1 MNEQPNMII
10 IPPTK
15 KAEKEKKKVI
25 KRKVAAYARVSTS
38 QEEQHTSYVTQ
49 VRHYTKYIQ
58 ENKDWTFVK
67 VYSDDGITGTSTK
80 HREGFKEM
88 IADAMSGK
96 IDLIITKSVSRFARN
111 TIDTL
116 TNVRKLKE
124 QGVEVFFEEQNI
136 HTLDSTGETI
146 LTIMSSLAQE
156 ESRNISENVKWGI
169 HKKFANGEY
178 SVCYSRF
185 LGYKK
190 GENNKLEID
199 ENEVAIVREIY
210 DLFMKGMGTAKIAQ
224 QLTTE
229 HRRTP
234 SGLNSVWLKESVR
247 AILTN
252 EKYKGDALLQKFCT
266 PDYLTKKSMPNT
278 IYPQYYIFDD
288 HPAIVDPD
296 TWDIVQLILE
306 RRDELRIKG
315 NHVLTGKV
323 YCGKCGNLYT
333 SCSSHPNTSYFEL
346 TWRCTGRMANRKPRG
361 VHCDA
366 KIFREEPLMNACSK
380 AINELYANRV
390 RVLEASKRRFAD
402 NGPMI
407 ALEEKDAQIRKK
419 LANNKAKRCGVPLDE
434 QKELQNE
441 HKLLI
446 KDLYNTTIKLKQQRD
461 GKVALQTF
469 IETLTNTTKAPEELN
484 RDFFNTLITRITV
497 LDDTHIEILFNNDD
511 KKTENVKPYVRINAS
526 SAKK

>member
-1 MNEQPNMII
+1 MTNQPNII
-10 IPPTK
+10 VIP
-15 KAEKEKKKVI
+15 AKKKVEKEEKKNI
-25 KRKVAAYARVSTS
+25 TRKVAAYARVSTN
-38 QEEQHTSYVTQ
+38 QEEQHTSYVAQ

-58 ENKDWTFVK
+58 EHEGWTFVK
-67 VYSDDGITGTSTK
+67 VYTDEGITGTSTK
-80 HREGFKEM
+80 HREGFKAM
-88 IADAMSGK
+88 IADALKGK

-229 HRRTP
+229 HRKTP

-288 HPAIVDPD
+288 HPAIVDSD

-315 NHVLTGKV
+315 KHALTGKI
-323 YCGKCGNLYT
+323 YCGKCGLVYT

-366 KIFREEPLMNACSK
+366 KIFRDEPLKLACMK
-380 AINELYANRV
+380 AIKELYANRV
-390 RVLEASKRRFAD
+390 SVLEASKRRLED
-402 NGPMI
+402 NGAII
-407 ALEEKDAQIRKK
+407 ALEQKGAQIRKE
-419 LANNKAKRCGVPLDE
+419 LANNRVKRSKTPIDA
-434 QKELQNE
+434 QTELKNE
-441 HKLLI
+441 HTLLI
-446 KDLYNTTIKLKQQRD
+446 EDLYNTTISLKRQRN
-461 GKVALQTF
+461 GKVKLQGF
-469 IETLTNTTKAPEELN
+469 IETLTATTKAPKKFD
-484 RDFFNTLITRITV
+484 RDLFKALVNKITV
-497 LDDTHIEILFNNDD
+497 IDDTHIEILFYNDD
-511 KKTENVKPYVRINAS
+511 KKTEYVKPYVRKNTGS
-526 SAKK
+526 KKK